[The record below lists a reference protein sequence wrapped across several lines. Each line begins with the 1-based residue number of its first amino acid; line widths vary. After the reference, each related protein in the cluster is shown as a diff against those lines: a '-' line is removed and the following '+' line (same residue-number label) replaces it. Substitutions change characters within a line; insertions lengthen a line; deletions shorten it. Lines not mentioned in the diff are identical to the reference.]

1 MLANQTVKAFVTASD
16 SLAAKQFY
24 GEKLGFKLLSEDSY
38 GLEFELKD
46 ALLRVSL
53 VSADH
58 GEPQKHTI
66 LGWAASDIVETV
78 NYLKGRGIEFERY
91 SFLQQDDD
99 GIWSAPGGTKVAWFK
114 DSYGNLLSIDQK
126 A

>member
-1 MLANQTVKAFVTASD
+1 MLANQIVKAFVTATDPAS
-16 SLAAKQFY
+16 AKQFY
-24 GEKLGFKLLSEDSY
+24 GEKLGLKLLSEDSY
-38 GLEFELKD
+38 GLEFELND

-58 GEPQKHTI
+58 GEPQKHTV
-66 LGWAASDIVETV
+66 LGWAVSNILETL
-78 NYLKGRGIEFERY
+78 NHLKGRGIEFERY
-91 SFLQQDDD
+91 SFLQQDDV
-99 GIWSAPGGTKVAWFK
+99 GIWTAPGGTKVAWFK

>member
-1 MLANQTVKAFVTASD
+1 MLANQTIKAFVTASNPA
-16 SLAAKQFY
+16 AAKQFY

-38 GLEFELKD
+38 GLEFELNYV
-46 ALLRVSL
+46 LLRVSL

-58 GEPQKHTI
+58 GGPQKHTV
-66 LGWAASDIVETV
+66 LGWAVSDILETLT
-78 NYLKGRGIEFERY
+78 YLNGRGIEFERY
-91 SFLQQDDD
+91 SFLQQDDN

-114 DSYGNLLSIDQK
+114 DTFGNLLSIDQK